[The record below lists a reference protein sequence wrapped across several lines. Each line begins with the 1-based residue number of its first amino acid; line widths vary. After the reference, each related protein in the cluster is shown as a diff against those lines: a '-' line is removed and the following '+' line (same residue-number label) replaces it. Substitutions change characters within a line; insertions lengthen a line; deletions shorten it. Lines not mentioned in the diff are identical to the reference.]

1 MDANVGEEFPKILV
15 RHLKAEDVI
24 KEASDGITDFSDIVS
39 VCADFKGKTLSGLNF
54 SRAKMA
60 KTDFSGAIIKNCNFK
75 GAELSDT
82 NFKNAKIENT
92 SFEEALLLY
101 SDFSG
106 ANITTTTF
114 RNANLKSSDFKS
126 AKIIGS
132 VIDLADTG
140 PKSAEVV
147 DTKFVLDE
155 YKKGRRDFTGI
166 TIKEADFS
174 GKTIPGIILANAVL
188 RNAAF
193 DFADLNG
200 ANFENAD
207 LSNSRFH
214 GSKLEKANFKKANM
228 YLSYI
233 NAAFFEE
240 TDFSE
245 TILLWAK
252 LEGINMALA
261 KIEGTIFSWV
271 LMKDVKMT
279 PSQFL
284 SLPPEVLETIK
295 MENTEAPIPA
305 QSSTP
310 SLKYGGTADKYAS
323 GPPTNKYTLPDN
335 LYIVSTAADTYKS
348 LRNLY
353 GK

>member
-1 MDANVGEEFPKILV
+1 MEN
-15 RHLKAEDVI
+15 KA
-24 KEASDGITDFSDIVS
+24 K
-39 VCADFKGKTLSGLNF
+39 
-54 SRAKMA
+54 
-60 KTDFSGAIIKNCNFK
+60 
-75 GAELSDT
+75 
-82 NFKNAKIENT
+82 
-92 SFEEALLLY
+92 LLLDKDYVRNLIKKEILPMY
-101 SDFSG
+101 SDFSD
-106 ANITTTTF
+106 ATITTTTF
-114 RNANLKSSDFKS
+114 KRANLKSSIFDS

-132 VIDLADTG
+132 VIDLANTG
-140 PKSAEVV
+140 NQQMEVV

-155 YKKGRRDFTGI
+155 YQKGRRDFTGI

-174 GKTIPGIILANAVL
+174 GKNIPQIMLKNAVL
-188 RNAAF
+188 RNAVF
-193 DFADLNG
+193 DFANLEG
-200 ANFENAD
+200 ANFEGAD

-240 TDFSE
+240 TDFTE

-252 LEGINMALA
+252 LEKINLALV

-279 PSQFL
+279 PTQFL
-284 SLPPEVLETIK
+284 SLPPDVLETIK
-295 MENTEAPIPA
+295 MENTEAPTQA
-305 QSSTP
+305 QSSDS
-310 SLKYGGTADKYAS
+310 SLKYDETADKYAS
-323 GPPTNKYTLPDN
+323 GPPTNKYALPDN
-335 LYIVSTAADTYKS
+335 LYVVTTAADNYKN